1 MASSRLEHLRRF
13 YDLLSALEEKS
24 GGARRLCE
32 CSGGMSWPMRG
43 VYFFH
48 EPGEVRTESGT
59 GPRIVRVGTH
69 ALKAGS
75 RTTLWGRLKQHK
87 GTVRS
92 GGGNHRG
99 SIFRL
104 IVGAALIRRDGFEC
118 QTWGSSRGGVPREVR
133 ARELELERAVSEEIG
148 AMPFLWLA
156 IEDDAGPDSRRGY
169 IERNSIALL
178 SNRGREAIDPPS
190 GAWLGYHCNRKKV
203 QKSGLW
209 NSNHVEERHDPAFI
223 DMLADLVDQAEN
235 QG

>member
-24 GGARRLCE
+24 GRARRLCE
-32 CSGGMSWPMRG
+32 CSGGVSWPMRG

-69 ALKAGS
+69 ALKVVS
-75 RTTLWGRLKQHK
+75 RPTLWRRLKQHK

-104 IVGAALIRRDGFEC
+104 IVGAALISRDGLEC
-118 QTWGSSRGGVPREVR
+118 PTWGSRRGGVPREVG
-133 ARELELERAVSEEIG
+133 AGEMELERAVSEEIG

-178 SNRGREAIDPPS
+178 SNRGREAFDPPS
-190 GAWLGYHCNRKKV
+190 SDWLGYHCNRKKIRI
-203 QKSGLW
+203 SGLW
-209 NSNHVEERHDPAFI
+209 NSNHVEKDYDPAFI
-223 DMLADLVDQAEN
+223 DMLADLVDRAESP
-235 QG
+235 G

>member
-1 MASSRLEHLRRF
+1 MRVFRRHVLA
-13 YDLLSALEEKS
+13 DT
-24 GGARRLCE
+24 RC
-32 CSGGMSWPMRG
+32 
-43 VYFFH
+43 VHFFH

-75 RTTLWGRLKQHK
+75 RTTLWRRLKQHK

-104 IVGAALIRRDGFEC
+104 IVGAALISRDGLGC
-118 QTWGSSRGGVPREVR
+118 PTWGSSRGGVSREFR

-156 IEDDAGPDSRRGY
+156 IKDDAGPDSRRGY

-190 GAWLGYHCNRKKV
+190 SAWLGYLCDREKV

-209 NSNHVEERHDPAFI
+209 NSNHVEEGHDPAFI
-223 DMLADLVDQAEN
+223 DTLADLIDKVESP
-235 QG
+235 G

>member
-1 MASSRLEHLRRF
+1 MRVFRRHVLA
-13 YDLLSALEEKS
+13 DT
-24 GGARRLCE
+24 RC
-32 CSGGMSWPMRG
+32 
-43 VYFFH
+43 VHFFH

-75 RTTLWGRLKQHK
+75 RTTLWRRLKQHK

-104 IVGAALIRRDGFEC
+104 IVGAALISRDGLGC
-118 QTWGSSRGGVPREVR
+118 PTWGSSRGGVSREFR
-133 ARELELERAVSEEIG
+133 ARELELERGVSEEIG
-148 AMPFLWLA
+148 AMPFLWLV

-178 SNRGREAIDPPS
+178 SNRGREAFDPPS
-190 GAWLGYHCNRKKV
+190 GTWLGRHYDHAKV
-203 QKSGLW
+203 RETGLW
-209 NSNHVEERHDPAFI
+209 NSNHVEEHHDPAFI
-223 DMLADLVDQAEN
+223 DTLADLIDKVESP
-235 QG
+235 G